1 MNKAAWSPGSGELD
15 FYGRRLAEPV
25 GGASRNGRASVLH
38 DLGRLEEA
46 EAKHRAVLEIRRR
59 VLGPEHSRTLASRD
73 QHAADLHDLGRLEE
87 AEAKHRAVL
96 EIRRRV
102 LGPEHPPRSSGC
114 RSPISPPG
122 FLLWVIV
129 EFSPLR

>member
-46 EAKHRAVLEIRRR
+46 EAE
-59 VLGPEHSRTLASRD
+59 
-73 QHAADLHDLGRLEE
+73 
-87 AEAKHRAVL
+87 HRAVL